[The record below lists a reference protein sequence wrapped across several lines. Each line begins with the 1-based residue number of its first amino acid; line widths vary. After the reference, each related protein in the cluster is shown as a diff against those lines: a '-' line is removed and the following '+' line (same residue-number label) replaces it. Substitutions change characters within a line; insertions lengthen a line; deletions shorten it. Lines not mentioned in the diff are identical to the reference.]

1 MKQMFEEI
9 DAAIKG
15 VTDLHECVS
24 REAEVWE
31 RWEPRRKLM
40 DFVQQHELNVQLQLN
55 GIATPPECLDSS
67 VQYPLL
73 TPAGENWAHSEIRKV
88 RDERIEF
95 WMRIIL
101 PTISLIVSITAL
113 VFAVRR

>member
-1 MKQMFEEI
+1 
-9 DAAIKG
+9 
-15 VTDLHECVS
+15 
-24 REAEVWE
+24 
-31 RWEPRRKLM
+31 
-40 DFVQQHELNVQLQLN
+40 
-55 GIATPPECLDSS
+55 
-67 VQYPLL
+67 
-73 TPAGENWAHSEIRKV
+73 V